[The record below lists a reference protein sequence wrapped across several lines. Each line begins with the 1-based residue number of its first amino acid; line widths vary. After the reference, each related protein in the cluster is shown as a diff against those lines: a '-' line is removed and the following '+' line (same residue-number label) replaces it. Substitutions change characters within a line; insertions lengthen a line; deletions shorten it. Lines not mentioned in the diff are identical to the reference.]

1 MFVALCMPSL
11 AQNLQQNFQN
21 PPQEARPRVW
31 WHWMN
36 GGKVCVMAEVFVN
49 GQNMGVVWK
58 APFKLDITSALKPGK
73 NDLKVIVT
81 NLWVNRLIGD
91 AQPGVEKK
99 KIIYTSLQFYQAD
112 APLQPSGMMGP
123 VKLIGK

>member
-36 GGKVCVMAEVFVN
+36 GGMVCVMAEVFV
-49 GQNMGVVWK
+49 
-58 APFKLDITSALKPGK
+58 I
-73 NDLKVIVT
+73 T

-91 AQPGVEKK
+91 AQPGVEK